1 MNNNKSCTS
10 SSFKEANEKLKCH
23 MFRHGSPENKDECHK
38 TVKAIVQCVAE
49 EHDHSKGSR
58 DC

>member
-1 MNNNKSCTS
+1 
-10 SSFKEANEKLKCH
+10 